1 MRLPTLTGALTI
13 VTVTACS
20 RPLTR
25 VALVLA
31 LGCSTAACE
40 AASDDASG
48 QNGEEQ
54 AAATA
59 STSARTTADTTADAY
74 DSSVCGQIDVA
85 PYTDILG
92 VTVPPLT
99 VTTDSPGL
107 FRCRARTEELL
118 VTLQFRAN
126 ADHWDRIPEDHGS
139 ALDLQPLEA
148 YPPHETTGNLMV
160 VRLERPWSV
169 AVLAA
174 TQERPEATD
183 AQLEAILR
191 DLDALGN

>member
-1 MRLPTLTGALTI
+1 M
-13 VTVTACS
+13 TARS
-20 RPLTR
+20 RPLGR

-31 LGCSTAACE
+31 FGCFTAACE
-40 AASDDASG
+40 AAPDDASG
-48 QNGEEQ
+48 QNSEDEGV
-54 AAATA
+54 AADA
-59 STSARTTADTTADAY
+59 ARAVAY
-74 DSSVCGQIDVA
+74 DSSVCEEVDVA

-99 VTTDSPGL
+99 VTTDTPGL
-107 FRCRARTEELL
+107 FRCQARTEELL
-118 VTLQFRAN
+118 VTLQFRADS
-126 ADHWDRIPEDHGS
+126 AHWDRIPEDHGS

-174 TQERPEATD
+174 TQERPAATG

>member
-1 MRLPTLTGALTI
+1 M
-13 VTVTACS
+13 TVTARS
-20 RPLTR
+20 QRLAR
-25 VALVLA
+25 VALVLT
-31 LGCSTAACE
+31 LGFFTAACE
-40 AASDDASG
+40 AAPDDASG
-48 QNGEEQ
+48 QNGEEEAA
-54 AAATA
+54 AAATTA
-59 STSARTTADTTADAY
+59 STKAADAAADTAADAY
-74 DSSVCGQIDVA
+74 DSSVCGQINVA

-99 VTTDSPGL
+99 VTTDSPRL
-107 FRCRARTEELL
+107 FRCQARTEELM

-126 ADHWDRIPEDHGS
+126 ADHWDRIPEDRGS

-148 YPPHETTGNLMV
+148 YPPLETTGNLMV

-169 AVLAA
+169 VVLAA